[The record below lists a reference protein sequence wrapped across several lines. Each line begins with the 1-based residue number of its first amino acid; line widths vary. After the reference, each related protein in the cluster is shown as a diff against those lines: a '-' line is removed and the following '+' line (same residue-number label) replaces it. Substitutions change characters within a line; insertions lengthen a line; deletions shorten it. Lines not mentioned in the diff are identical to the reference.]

1 MELIWIVSAYAA
13 GLLAS
18 RLWLPPLVGYLLA
31 GYALHAAGFRAETL
45 LSEFAD
51 IGILLL
57 LFTVGLKLK
66 LRSLFKREVL
76 GVGTLHLLIVAGVS
90 GLIFLLD
97 HQHLSGGLVLGVSLA
112 FSSTVLAV
120 KVLEDNR
127 ELGSFHGRTV
137 MGILIFQDL
146 VAVALLAAAGGST
159 PSPWA
164 FGLLGLPLI
173 RPLAKWLFNATRN
186 SELRLLL
193 GILLA
198 FSGGE
203 LAEFVGISR
212 ELGAL
217 LMGVLLAGHPDAN
230 DLGRTLWGLK
240 EALLVAFFLQI
251 GLLGTPTTGQLLMA
265 AGLLAALPLQGGL
278 FFTLLLLIGLRARTG
293 FVAAL
298 ALMTYSEFALI
309 AAVPVIEDGLLEP
322 EWKPVLGVAVAAS
335 LGLAALLNRSSHR
348 LYTWLEPWLIRFE
361 RRVPHPDQLPADFG
375 NAEWLVVGMGR
386 SGKAAY
392 ETLDRQRHKVM
403 GLDSDPTRV
412 CQLKEAGLRV
422 VYGDVEDHSLW
433 EQADMRRVCGL
444 VLAMPD
450 FRARQTALAN
460 IRASGFSGTIG
471 TTAFNIHEDPV
482 LYQSGADV
490 VFHPLT
496 EAGERLAERV
506 LEVQSSAAAAPLPQ
520 GVAKEQGP
528 DLFLADGSDQFRGG
542 GIGEHREKHE
552 KMIGPEPGPENF

>member
-1 MELIWIVSAYAA
+1 MELIWISAAYAA

-31 GYALHAAGFRAETL
+31 GYLLHMAGFRSQAL
-45 LSEFAD
+45 LAEFAD

-66 LRSLFKREVL
+66 LRTLLKREVL

-90 GLIFLLD
+90 GLTFLYE
-97 HQHLSGGLVLGVSLA
+97 HQHLSGGLVLGASLA

-137 MGILIFQDL
+137 MGILILQDL
-146 VAVALLAAAGGST
+146 VAVGLLAVAGGST

-164 FGLLGLPLI
+164 FGLLILPLL
-173 RPLAKWLFNATRN
+173 RPLAIWLFEATRN

-203 LAEFVGISR
+203 LAEAVGISR
-212 ELGAL
+212 DLGAL

-230 DLGRTLWGLK
+230 DLGRKLWGLK

-251 GLLGTPTTGQLLMA
+251 GLLGTPTAQQLWTA
-265 AGLLAALPLQGGL
+265 AGLLALLPLQGWL
-278 FFTLLLLIGLRARTG
+278 FFTLLLVTGLRARTG

-309 AAVPVIEDGLLEP
+309 AAVPVIDAGLLEP
-322 EWKPVLGVAVAAS
+322 GWKPVLGVAVAGS
-335 LGLAALLNRSSHR
+335 LGLAALLNRYSHR
-348 LYTWLEPWLIRFE
+348 LFNRLEPWLIRFE
-361 RRVPHPDQLPADFG
+361 RRVPHPDQVPANFG
-375 NAEWLVVGMGR
+375 NAQWLVVGLGR
-386 SGKAAY
+386 IGRAAY
-392 ETLDRQRHKVM
+392 ETLDGQRHKVM
-403 GLDSDPTRV
+403 GLDADPARV
-412 CQLKEAGLRV
+412 SQLKGEGLRV
-422 VYGDVEDHSLW
+422 VYGDVEDHALW
-433 EQADMRRVCGL
+433 AQANTSRLSGI
-444 VLAMPD
+444 VLAVPD
-450 FRARQTALAN
+450 FRARQAALAH
-460 IRASGFSGTIG
+460 IRSSGFLGTIG
-471 TTAFNIHEDPV
+471 TTSFNVSEDPA
-482 LYQSGADV
+482 LFQSGADV

-496 EAGERLAERV
+496 EAGERLAERA
-506 LEVQSSAAAAPLPQ
+506 LETQVSAASWSGRFGCPEEQGSHPLPSY
-520 GVAKEQGP
+520 G
-528 DLFLADGSDQFRGG
+528 LNQFGG
-542 GIGEHREKHE
+542 GGKRQYREE
-552 KMIGPEPGPENF
+552 DE

>member
-31 GYALHAAGFRAETL
+31 GYVLHAAGFRSETL
-45 LSEFAD
+45 LAEFAE

-66 LRSLFKREVL
+66 LRSLLKREVL

-97 HQHLSGGLVLGVSLA
+97 HQRLSGGLVLGVSLA

-146 VAVALLAAAGGST
+146 VAVGLLAAAGGST

-164 FGLLGLPLI
+164 FGLLALPLM

-203 LAEFVGISR
+203 LAERVGISK

-251 GLLGTPTTGQLLMA
+251 GLLGTPTTAELMMA
-265 AGLLAALPLQGGL
+265 AGLLAVLPLQGWL

-298 ALMTYSEFALI
+298 TLMTYSEFALI
-309 AAVPVIEDGLLEP
+309 AAVPVIEDGLLGP

-361 RRVPHPDQLPADFG
+361 RRVPHPDQIPADFG

-412 CQLKEAGLRV
+412 CLLKEAGLRI

-433 EQADMRRVCGL
+433 EQANMSRVGGI
-444 VLAMPD
+444 VLAVPD
-450 FRARQTALAN
+450 FRARQMALAN
-460 IRASGFSGTIG
+460 IRASGFAGIIG
-471 TTAFNIHEDPV
+471 TTSFNIHEDPA
-482 LYQSGADV
+482 LFQLGADV

-506 LEVQSSAAAAPLPQ
+506 LEVQALAVSAPGPEGL
-520 GVAKEQGP
+520 AKEQGP

-552 KMIGPEPGPENF
+552 QMIGPEPGPENF

>member
-1 MELIWIVSAYAA
+1 MELIWITSAYAA

-31 GYALHAAGFRAETL
+31 GYALYMAGFRSQTL

-66 LRSLFKREVL
+66 LRSLFKREVF

-97 HQHLSGGLVLGVSLA
+97 HQRLSGGLVLGVSLA

-127 ELGSFHGRTV
+127 EVESFHGRTV

-146 VAVALLAAAGGST
+146 VAVGLLAVVGGSK

-164 FGLLGLPLI
+164 LGLLAFPLL
-173 RPLAKWLFNATRN
+173 RPVARWLFEATRN

-203 LAEFVGISR
+203 LAEAVGISKD
-212 ELGAL
+212 LGAL
-217 LMGVLLAGHPDAN
+217 LMGVLLAGHPEVD
-230 DLGRTLWGLK
+230 DLGHKLWGLK

-251 GLLGTPTTGQLLMA
+251 GLLGTPTAEQLLMA
-265 AGLLAALPLQGGL
+265 TGLLAVLPLQGWL
-278 FFTLLLLIGLRARTG
+278 FFTLMLLIGLRARTA

-309 AAVPVIEDGLLEP
+309 VAVPVIEDGLLEP

-335 LGLAALLNRSSHR
+335 LGLAALLNRNSHR
-348 LYTWLEPWLIRFE
+348 LYTWVEPWLIRFE
-361 RRVPHPDQLPADFG
+361 RRVPHPDQIPADFG
-375 NAEWLVVGMGR
+375 NAKWLVVGMGR
-386 SGKAAY
+386 SGRAAY
-392 ETLDRQRHKVM
+392 KTLDRQRHKVM
-403 GLDSDPTRV
+403 GLDSDPIRV
-412 CQLKEAGLRV
+412 GLLRDAGLRV
-422 VYGDVEDHSLW
+422 AYGDIEDHALW
-433 EQADMRRVCGL
+433 EQASLNRLLGI
-444 VLAMPD
+444 VLALPD
-450 FRARQTALAN
+450 FRARQAALEN
-460 IRASGFSGTIG
+460 IRGRGFAGTIG
-471 TTAFNIHEDPV
+471 TTSFNVNED
-482 LYQSGADV
+482 LALFQSGADV

-506 LEVQSSAAAAPLPQ
+506 LEIQSSTA
-520 GVAKEQGP
+520 
-528 DLFLADGSDQFRGG
+528 S
-542 GIGEHREKHE
+542 
-552 KMIGPEPGPENF
+552 